1 MSRKRSKY
9 NKKTNVYAGFQAKVI
24 TVFAGLL
31 LFAISKV
38 EAQEMRIYSNGK
50 CQMNIHTGE
59 YYIPDDIKCSCMRYI
74 EFTDYVL
81 KAEIVELFDSIVD
94 TIYYPLWGIDT
105 PVKLAKIQIAKI
117 IYNFNPK
124 IKLSDYENPID
135 YHKLYNPTDSTIIAV
150 KYLLYPYDMKLS
162 AEECL
167 IWVEAEY
174 CNCYVLREIVDESI
188 IFINRNSHY
197 AGYYRESY
205 LMKDFRHP
213 YMKD

>member
-1 MSRKRSKY
+1 MSRKKSKY
-9 NKKTNVYAGFQAKVI
+9 NKKTNIYIGFRAKMI
-24 TVFAGLL
+24 TVIAGLL

-50 CQMNIHTGE
+50 YQIKILTGE
-59 YYIPDDIKCSCMRYI
+59 YYIPDDINCSCIRYI

-94 TIYYPLWGIDT
+94 TIYYPLWGANT
-105 PVKLAKIQIAKI
+105 PVKLAKIQISKI

-135 YHKLYNPTDSTIIAV
+135 YHKLYNPTDSTIMAI
-150 KYLLYPYDMKLS
+150 KYLLYPHDVQLS
-162 AEECL
+162 TEEHL

-174 CNCYVLREIVDESI
+174 CNCYVLREIVDENI

-197 AGYYRESY
+197 TGYYRESY

-213 YMKD
+213 YIKD